1 MTDRQK
7 RFCLEYIKDLNAT
20 QSAIRAGYSKASAR
34 TIGTKLLKDKQI
46 QAKIN
51 HNRKVIEE
59 KLEISV
65 EKVIGELCKMAFFNP
80 RDLLDDDGMIKPMN
94 EINEDVTAGI
104 VSLDIVEEFAG
115 KGLDR
120 VLVGRTKKLRTV
132 DKVRALELLC
142 KHLGILNG
150 EQAANQ
156 DTELQI
162 NVVYGKG
169 TGKNDP
175 PPPLRET

>member
-1 MTDRQK
+1 MNMTDRQK
-7 RFCLEYIKDLNAT
+7 RFCLEYLKDLNAT

-51 HNRKVIEE
+51 SNRKKLEE

-65 EKVIGELCKMAFFNP
+65 EKVIGELSKMAFFNP
-80 RDLLDDDGMIKPMN
+80 RDLLDEDGMIKPMS

-142 KHLGILNG
+142 KHLGLLNG
-150 EQAANQ
+150 DSAGDKES
-156 DTELQI
+156 ELQI

-169 TGKNDP
+169 MPGKTP
-175 PPPLRET
+175 PTTP